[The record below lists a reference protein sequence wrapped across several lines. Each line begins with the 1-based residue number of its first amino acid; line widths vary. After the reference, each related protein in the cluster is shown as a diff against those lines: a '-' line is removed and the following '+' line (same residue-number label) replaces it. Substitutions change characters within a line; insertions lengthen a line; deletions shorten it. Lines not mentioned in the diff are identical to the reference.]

1 MNKGEEMV
9 RSDQRQ
15 DNWIRPLGMTLNYIK
30 HAEGSVLISLGD
42 TRVVCTASVENRVP
56 FFLKDSKEGWIT
68 CEYGML
74 PRSTNERSQ
83 RESMRGR
90 PSGRTLEIQRLI
102 GRCLR
107 PIVDRH
113 AFGEKTI
120 VIDCDVIQ
128 ADGGTR
134 TASISGA
141 YVALVLALHKL
152 MERGVI
158 SEPPLLGMVAAVS
171 VGIVDGIP
179 MLDLTFAEDSGAEVD
194 MNVARTDGGKYIE
207 IQGTA
212 ESSPFDKERLQ
223 ELLALADH
231 GIDMILDHQK
241 KVIGDYLYKLVKK

>member
-1 MNKGEEMV
+1 MV

-15 DNWIRPLGMTLNYIK
+15 ENWIRPLEMTLDFIK

-42 TRVVCTASVENRVP
+42 TKVICTASIEARVP
-56 FFLKDSKEGWIT
+56 FFLKDSGVGWIT

-74 PRSTNERSQ
+74 PRSTNERTQ
-83 RESMRGR
+83 RESIRGR

-107 PIVDRH
+107 PVVDRH
-113 AFGEKTI
+113 AFGERTI

-141 YVALVLALHKL
+141 YVALTLALNKL
-152 MERGVI
+152 MDSGVI

-171 VGIVDGIP
+171 VGIVDGTP
-179 MLDLTFAEDSGAEVD
+179 MLDLTYDEDSAAEVD

-212 ESSPFDKERLQ
+212 ESSPFDKEKLQ
-223 ELLALADH
+223 ELLKLADH
-231 GIDMILDHQK
+231 GIDIILEHQK
-241 KVIGDYLYKLVKK
+241 KMIGDYLYKLVKK

>member
-1 MNKGEEMV
+1 MA

-15 DNWIRPLGMTLNYIK
+15 ENWIRPLEMTLGYIK

-56 FFLKDSKEGWIT
+56 LFLKDSGEGWIT
-68 CEYGML
+68 SEYGML
-74 PRSTNERSQ
+74 PRSTNDRTQ

-107 PIVDRH
+107 PVVDRH
-113 AFGEKTI
+113 AFGERTI

-141 YVALVLALHKL
+141 YVALALALNRL
-152 MERGVI
+152 MDKGII
-158 SEPPLLGMVAAVS
+158 SEPPLLGMVGAVS
-171 VGIVDGIP
+171 VGIVDGTPI
-179 MLDLTFAEDSGAEVD
+179 LDLTYAEDSAAEVD
-194 MNVARTDGGKYIE
+194 MNVARTDAGKYIE

-212 ESSPFDKERLQ
+212 ESAPFDQEKLL
-223 ELLALADH
+223 ELLKLADH
-231 GIDMILDHQK
+231 GIAMILDHQRK
-241 KVIGDYLYKLVKK
+241 TIGDHLYKLIKK